1 MRSVRAVAPV
11 WPSIGRERD
20 TDLPTTVVR
29 RKPRVDRAQTW
40 VLVAS
45 AFLLGVVLGAAAFVG
60 VWRTTATRGDRA
72 DAARAAAARKL
83 DHAQA
88 RSAAL
93 GSQLDRVR
101 ANLAAVLQ
109 DKKHLKVELRNAV
122 QQAAAAGQQA
132 AGDRTRLA
140 TIQHR
145 ASTVSSYVASL
156 DAYVKATPSQSL
168 DSSFLGSQ
176 LGYLSAATH
185 RLQTP

>member
-1 MRSVRAVAPV
+1 VRSIRTVAST
-11 WPSIGRERD
+11 WPSIGGH
-20 TDLPTTVVR
+20 TDFPTTVLR
-29 RKPRVDRAQTW
+29 RKPRANRAQIW

-45 AFLLGVVLGAAAFVG
+45 AFLLGLVLGAAVFVG

-72 DAARAAAARKL
+72 DAARATAARKL

-93 GSQLDRVR
+93 RTQMDRVR
-101 ANLAAVLQ
+101 GDLAAALR
-109 DKKHLKVELRNAV
+109 DKKHLEVELRNAV

-132 AGDRTRLA
+132 ANDRTKLA

-145 ASTVSSYVASL
+145 ASTVTSYVASL
-156 DAYVKATPSQSL
+156 DAYAKATPSQSL

-176 LGYLSAATH
+176 LAYLSAAAH
-185 RLQTP
+185 RLQAP

>member
-1 MRSVRAVAPV
+1 
-11 WPSIGRERD
+11 
-20 TDLPTTVVR
+20 
-29 RKPRVDRAQTW
+29 
-40 VLVAS
+40 
-45 AFLLGVVLGAAAFVG
+45 VLGAAAFVG

-72 DAARAAAARKL
+72 DEARATAARKL
-83 DHAQA
+83 DHAQT

-93 GSQLDRVR
+93 STQLDRVKGD
-101 ANLAAVLQ
+101 LAAALR

-132 AGDRTRLA
+132 ANDRTKLA

-145 ASTVSSYVASL
+145 ASTVTSYVASL

-176 LGYLSAATH
+176 LAYLSAAAH
-185 RLQTP
+185 RLQAP